1 MADGMAQILR
11 PAFCQEASAASHETY
26 IPCGRPA
33 QFIVRHPRNN
43 ETYPMCDACA
53 DHNVRNRGAVYVLEG
68 EPYQLTPIAPPDAPT
83 PKRYTIDEVQQAYFA
98 AKDVADLM
106 SKRHQEEMAPLTQKL
121 EVCRAWMLD
130 YLNKQGLE
138 NAKTEHGLTYKSSV
152 MSATVDPD
160 DGWPKILR
168 FALEKAL
175 GRVLEAIENGAEES
189 QGMDLFLQE
198 PALTLLN
205 RSVNKTSVKEL
216 LDQGVEVPGVKISHI
231 TQVNVRRN

>member
-1 MADGMAQILR
+1 MDG
-11 PAFCQEASAASHETY
+11 EA
-26 IPCGRPA
+26 
-33 QFIVRHPRNN
+33 
-43 ETYPMCDACA
+43 
-53 DHNVRNRGAVYVLEG
+53 
-68 EPYQLTPIAPPDAPT
+68 
-83 PKRYTIDEVQQAYFA
+83 PKYTIDQVQQIYFQVKDA
-98 AKDVADLM
+98 ADAL

-152 MSATVDPD
+152 MSATVDPE

-231 TQVNVRRN
+231 TQVHVRRP